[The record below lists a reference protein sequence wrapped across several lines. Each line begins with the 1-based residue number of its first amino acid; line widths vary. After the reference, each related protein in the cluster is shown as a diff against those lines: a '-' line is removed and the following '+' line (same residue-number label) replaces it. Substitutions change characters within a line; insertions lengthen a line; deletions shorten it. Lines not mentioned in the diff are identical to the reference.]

1 MNETNDTI
9 LRAVDIV
16 VNARLAQLKKDTT
29 IVGTIYDVSKA
40 SSGKYRAS
48 YQNTIIDVYTDDLTT
63 DYKINESIYITVPSG
78 DMNSKKFILGR
89 VKELEISQY
98 VDIVDPN
105 QRYELV
111 GVPLENQYKISQD
124 EIAIPGYSGEKSNE
138 TRKNIFTYNSND
150 TISILPYSE
159 LYEYI
164 QFSADFKYQPQIPTD
179 ITTVGNYGLE
189 FIFATSD
196 NAENNDTIMYVF
208 DIESMYGNPY
218 SAYDYIKRTVTLW
231 VEKGQLSKL
240 QSINLFSEGFQRSK
254 TNNEI
259 KEYKEIY
266 VKNINIS
273 FAKEIDENEN
283 YIASI
288 NTPFGV
294 FLDSTPNG
302 SYIELQHR
310 FRNQGTLIPTTDYS
324 VNWFEQDNRITTA
337 SEGYSPLGG
346 RGWKKISSNWGDNK
360 KKEFYL
366 KYNKDD
372 NEPWKTKRI
381 KLVISYGSDIIST
394 KEVSIYKTYK
404 IAELYHIKY
413 EKDFADNVILSVVD
427 GNGNLV
433 SNSLYEYAWSY
444 VDINGQLFQEKISTT
459 NQISIPSSTILSDR
473 TYTCCVYSTQI
484 VDGEKK
490 YTLID
495 TLQYIITTKTVEALF
510 AVNFITDS
518 NGVFL
523 YKENGYIE
531 LDQFLLP
538 KQLGFTLNWSTDE
551 EPYKYQWLID
561 NPEVDKEYVK
571 PNSNNCLD
579 KDTKPKNSMV
589 TYQAG
594 STLRGTNATENKVI
608 NYKIDA
614 NYNSANTANKIVLE
628 IDVNDVK
635 YYFPF
640 NFSFSKQGDIGTNGT
655 DYQMRIIPVNSLN
668 NKNITFYS
676 EAGNSNIKST
686 QYQVEIYHNG
696 VLLSSSEF
704 NDFNLYIL
712 EDLKSKSL
720 LYDTTNKKPYASID
734 ANGIIT
740 INLGNSVSYDSSKL
754 YNILTVQTTQ
764 GDYTLTYHLP
774 VEVNYNTA
782 STYHNFPAVIYNASG
797 YNPSYYHNNLEV
809 FYEGTATNLTYEL
822 LAEDSLF
829 SLYGDDKN
837 SLTAAA
843 KYDRALAFDVLRV
856 KESDTAYLNVPI
868 MAIMNQYSMV
878 HINDWDGNSVVVDND
893 KGIVY
898 APQIAAGDKNNDN
911 QFTGVLMGEYVVDQE
926 SEGIGLWGF
935 YEGASSFGFRA
946 DGSAYIGMAGA
957 GRLEFNPD
965 ATGTVPKAIIQSGNY
980 NRTGDT
986 NEGMLIDFTNGIIN
1000 APGFL
1005 LKSDDTTGNQFEF
1018 TVGEGYKSKF
1028 TIYDEA
1034 AKEHLFYINSG
1045 EYDSDSSRYYLKS
1058 RNYGD
1063 GTGFYIDLDNGK
1075 FMSSGF
1081 NIDGSGNAVFSGQL
1095 SAAWGTFG
1103 DITALDSFKIGGT
1116 FDDPN
1121 FSIDDLGNVIIK
1133 NGSISFKSATTD
1145 TTGVSGLETVY
1156 GNITAVQTKAEGL
1169 ATELATT
1176 NGKIV
1181 TLDGKIGDVGES
1193 VTILQTAFDNLKK
1206 VPGYITETY
1215 IDNVEIRST
1224 VMRANDIY
1232 ARSFIV
1238 PDNDLSVETDDDG
1251 IITNISATS
1260 IGKFGYAEGMTTEWN
1275 ANDGKVIIKATDGVA
1290 IGTLNENGS
1299 WKNYVICTTSGV
1311 RMTCGDFSLFITN
1324 NGAFYQTNGSSA
1336 IQLTGAAQGTAVFG

>member
-48 YQNTIIDVYTDDLTT
+48 YQNTIIDVYTDDLAA
-63 DYKINESIYITVPSG
+63 DYKKDESIYITVPSG

-105 QRYELV
+105 QQYELV

-124 EIAIPGYSGEKSNE
+124 EIAIPGYSGEKSDE
-138 TRKNIFTYNSND
+138 TRENIFIYNSND

-179 ITTVGNYGLE
+179 ITAVGNYGLE

-208 DIESMYGNPY
+208 DTESMYGNPY
-218 SAYDYIKRTVTLW
+218 SAYDYTKRTVTLW

-254 TNNEI
+254 TNDEI
-259 KEYKEIY
+259 EGYKEIY

-273 FAKEIDENEN
+273 FAKEIDKNEN

-302 SYIELQHR
+302 SYIELQHQ
-310 FRNQGTLIPTTDYS
+310 FRNQGTLISTTDYS

-346 RGWKKISSNWGDNK
+346 RGWKKISSNWGNNE

-372 NEPWKTKRI
+372 NESWKTKRI

-413 EKDFADNVILSVVD
+413 EKDFADNVVLSVVD

-444 VDINGQLFQEKISTT
+444 VDINGQLFQEKTSTT
-459 NQISIPSSTILSDR
+459 NQIGISSSTILSDR
-473 TYTCCVYSTQI
+473 TYTCCVYSVQI
-484 VDGEKK
+484 VDGEKE

-495 TLQYIITTKTVEALF
+495 TLQYVITTKTVEALF

-561 NPEVDKEYVK
+561 DPEVDKGYVQ

-579 KDTKPKNSMV
+579 KDIKPKNSMV

-594 STLRGTNATENKVI
+594 STLRGTNVTENKVI

-655 DYQMRIIPVNSLN
+655 DYQMRIIPVNSSN

-676 EAGNSNIKST
+676 EAGNSNVKST
-686 QYQVEIYHNG
+686 QYEVEIYHNG
-696 VLLSSSEF
+696 VKLSSSEF

-712 EDLKSKSL
+712 EDLKNKSL
-720 LYDTTNKKPYASID
+720 LYDTANKKPYASINK
-734 ANGIIT
+734 NGIIT
-740 INLGNSVSYDSSKL
+740 VSLGNDVSYNSSKL

-764 GDYTLTYHLP
+764 DNYTLTYHLP
-774 VEVNYNTA
+774 VEVNYNTTG
-782 STYHNFPAVIYNASG
+782 TYHNFPTVIYDASG
-797 YNPSYYHNNLEV
+797 YNPAYYHNDLKV
-809 FYEGTATNLTYEL
+809 FYNGVATDLTYEL

-829 SLYGDDKN
+829 NLRGDDQN

-843 KYDRALAFDVLRV
+843 KYDRTKAFDVLRI
-856 KESDTAYLNVPI
+856 KESDTAYINVPI

-878 HINDWDGNSVVVDND
+878 HINDWDGNSVVVDNN

-898 APQIAAGDKNNDN
+898 APQIAAGSKDEDN
-911 QFTGVLMGEYVVDQE
+911 LFTGVMLGEYVVDNSYDTE
-926 SEGIGLWGF
+926 KGIGLWGF

-946 DGSAYIGMAGA
+946 DGSAYIGMSGA

-965 ATGTVPKAIIQSGNY
+965 ATGTTPKAIIQSGNY
-980 NRTGDT
+980 NRIGGA
-986 NEGMLIDFTNGIIN
+986 NEGMLIDLTNGIID
-1000 APGFL
+1000 APGFYL
-1005 LKSDDTTGNQFEF
+1005 QSDDATGNKFEF
-1018 TVGEGYKSKF
+1018 TVGEGNASKF
-1028 TIYDEA
+1028 TIYDSGAE
-1034 AKEHLFYINSG
+1034 KHLFYINSG
-1045 EYDSDSSRYYLKS
+1045 AYNSNSSRYYLKS
-1058 RNYGD
+1058 RNYGNS
-1063 GTGFYIDLDNGK
+1063 TGFYIDLDNGK

-1081 NIDGSGNAVFSGQL
+1081 TIDGSGKAVFSGEL
-1095 SAAWGTFG
+1095 KAASGTFG
-1103 DITALDSFKIGGT
+1103 NITSLTSFKIGGT
-1116 FDDPN
+1116 SANPN
-1121 FSIDDLGNVIIK
+1121 FSIDDKGNVVIK
-1133 NGSISFKSATTD
+1133 NGTISFKSATTD
-1145 TTGVSGLETVY
+1145 TTGVSGLETIY
-1156 GNITAVQTKAEGL
+1156 GKVGTLEG
-1169 ATELATT
+1169 
-1176 NGKIV
+1176 NV
-1181 TLDGKIGDVGES
+1181 TV
-1193 VTILQTAFDNLKK
+1193 LQTAFDNLEKI
-1206 VPGYITETY
+1206 PGYITETY
-1215 IDNVEIRST
+1215 IGPVEIRSA
-1224 VMRANDIY
+1224 VMSANNMY
-1232 ARSFIV
+1232 ATNFIV
-1238 PDNDLSVETDDDG
+1238 PDGNIKVTYKTKDNGQYELDENG
-1251 IITNISATS
+1251 NKIIESFSADAL
-1260 IGKFGYAEGMTTEWN
+1260 GKFGYATGMATEWN
-1275 ANDGKVIIKATDGVA
+1275 ASDGKIVVKATDGVA
-1290 IGTLNENGS
+1290 IGILNEDNS
-1299 WKNYVICTTSGV
+1299 WKNYVICTESGV
-1311 RMTCGDFSLFITN
+1311 RMTCGEFSLFITK
-1324 NGAFYQTNGSSA
+1324 NGAFYQTKESSA